1 MTKRPMTVNA
11 AAALE
16 AAEGVTA
23 IGFGLFVG
31 FETLIGEAVDPATA
45 IGVTVLAL
53 AGGAGMLACAR
64 GLLRAEPWSRAPTVL
79 TQLFALPVAWSL
91 WQSEQPLVA
100 VPLGLAAVVT
110 LVLALSPPSTGWLVE
125 RPEHDTADTADTDGS
140 AETGGTGGP
149 DAVDEDPATDAVP
162 DTAAQPG
169 RDGTG
174 KRPT

>member
-1 MTKRPMTVNA
+1 MTVNA

-16 AAEGVTA
+16 AAEGATA

-31 FETLIGEAVDPATA
+31 FETVIGEAVDPASA

-91 WQSEQPLVA
+91 WQSEQPLLA
-100 VPLGLAAVVT
+100 VPLGLAAVLT
-110 LVLALSPPSTGWLVE
+110 LVLALSPPSTDWLVE
-125 RPEHDTADTADTDGS
+125 RPGDPGDPGDEEAPADAGSAADTA
-140 AETGGTGGP
+140 
-149 DAVDEDPATDAVP
+149 
-162 DTAAQPG
+162 PG
-169 RDGTG
+169 KERPEQDTG